1 MFDSL
6 IGIYAPHDCVN
17 CGEEGS
23 LLCSRCTAS
32 LPVVAPR
39 CYRCHRLTDAGR
51 TCAGCRR
58 HSKLFNVN
66 VATEY
71 DAIGKKL
78 VGALKFSGARSA
90 AKHMAVPLLSFV
102 SPAEN
107 VVIVPVPTA
116 TSRARLRGYDQAVLL
131 ARQVA
136 KRAQADYLPCLLRR
150 GQHRQV
156 GASRSQRLTQMEDSF
171 LLRRPDELAGRH
183 VILVD
188 DVLTTGATLEA
199 AAALIK
205 EAGAKRVSAV
215 VFARA

>member
-1 MFDSL
+1 MFESL
-6 IGIYAPHDCVN
+6 IGTYAPHDCVN
-17 CGEEGS
+17 CGQEGS
-23 LLCSRCTAS
+23 LLCGRCMVT

-39 CYRCHRLTDAGR
+39 CYRCHQLADAGR
-51 TCAGCRR
+51 TCTSCRR
-58 HSKLFNVN
+58 HSKLFSVN

-71 DAIGKKL
+71 DATGKKL
-78 VGALKFSGARSA
+78 VSALKFSGAQA
-90 AKHMAVPLLSFV
+90 AAEPMAILLAALLPSGTD
-102 SPAEN
+102 
-107 VVIVPVPTA
+107 VVVPVPTA

-131 ARQVA
+131 AKQLARQA
-136 KRAQADYLPCLLRR
+136 GADYLPCLLRR

-156 GASRSQRLTQMEDSF
+156 GASRGQRLTQMQDSF
-171 LLRRPDELAGRH
+171 MLRRMDRLAGRH

-205 EAGAKRVSAV
+205 KAGAKRVGAV